1 MGDQVVRSR
10 FLFGMLLVTLGCSKT
25 ENDDAG
31 PPVLDAGVERAG
43 QQGDSPS
50 GDVAAPAADV
60 AAPAVDVAA
69 PAVDVAAPAV
79 DVAAPA
85 VDVAI
90 PVSIDGPADGAAT
103 VYWRLT
109 LRPSLPMRG
118 GTATGI
124 TTPGRSTKL
133 QWLRPLTRV
142 ATVAHLISARRFRGR
157 HSPTGPRL
165 PSNDPTVGC

>member
-50 GDVAAPAADV
+50 GDVAAPAA
-60 AAPAVDVAA
+60 
-69 PAVDVAAPAV
+69 DVAAPAV

>member
-50 GDVAAPAADV
+50 GDVAAPAA
-60 AAPAVDVAA
+60 
-69 PAVDVAAPAV
+69 DVAAPAV

-142 ATVAHLISARRFRGR
+142 ATVAHLISARRSPGR